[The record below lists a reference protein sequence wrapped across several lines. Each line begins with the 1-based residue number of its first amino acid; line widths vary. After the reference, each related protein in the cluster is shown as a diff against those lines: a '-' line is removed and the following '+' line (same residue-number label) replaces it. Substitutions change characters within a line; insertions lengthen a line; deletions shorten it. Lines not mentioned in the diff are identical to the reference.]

1 MTVKSTVST
10 ITRFINVSAEI
21 FLSICLNNSGLFAL
35 IRRFVGCTDIAR
47 RSQGGFLKHA
57 CGIIT
62 TCSGVADA
70 ELNRRSGLGQKS
82 AFSPYHSA
90 VRPVVFVKL
99 ILRDC
104 SWYSLYI
111 LLPDRQSSAARH
123 GWSSLVLIS
132 GEPLHIAIVFS
143 SKGAQLCRCSY
154 RVIWLKII
162 FVNSCE

>member
-35 IRRFVGCTDIAR
+35 IQRFVGCTDVAR
-47 RSQGGFLKHA
+47 RSQRGFFKHA

-90 VRPVVFVKL
+90 VRSVVFVKL
-99 ILRDC
+99 IHGTACIFFCPTGSHQRPGMVGAA
-104 SWYSLYI
+104 WY
-111 LLPDRQSSAARH
+111 
-123 GWSSLVLIS
+123 
-132 GEPLHIAIVFS
+132 
-143 SKGAQLCRCSY
+143 
-154 RVIWLKII
+154 
-162 FVNSCE
+162 